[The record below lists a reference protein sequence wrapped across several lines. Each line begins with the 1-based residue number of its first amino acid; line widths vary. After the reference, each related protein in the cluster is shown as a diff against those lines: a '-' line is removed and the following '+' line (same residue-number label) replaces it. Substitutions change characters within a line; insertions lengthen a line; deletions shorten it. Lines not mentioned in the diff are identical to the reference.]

1 VPYPLSIQN
10 LINHLSKLPSV
21 GPKTAER
28 YVFCLLKQSDEEL
41 QSFAQALAELKEKTI
56 TCASCFAISNTSPC
70 AICKDKNRT
79 ATTLCIVANTRDLY
93 SIESSREYKGA
104 YHVLGGVIDVV
115 NGIKPENLK
124 IKELLQ
130 RIKSQKISEVI
141 LALNPNM
148 EGETTSLYLSKLLK
162 PLNIKITR
170 IARGLPMGSDLEYA
184 DEMTLANALKFR
196 NEL

>member
-1 VPYPLSIQN
+1 MPYPLSIQN

-28 YVFCLLKQSDEEL
+28 YVFSLLKQSDEEL

-56 TCASCFAISNTSPC
+56 VCKSCFAISDTPICQIC
-70 AICKDKNRT
+70 ADKNRVP
-79 ATTLCIVANTRDLY
+79 TLCIVANTRDLY
-93 SIESSREYKGA
+93 SIESSKEYKGG
-104 YHVLGGVIDVV
+104 YHVLGGVLNVI

-124 IKELLQ
+124 IKELLT
-130 RIKSQKISEVI
+130 RIKNQKITEVI

-148 EGETTSLYLSKLLK
+148 EGETTSLYLSKILK
-162 PLNIKITR
+162 PYNLKITR

-184 DEMTLANALKFR
+184 DELTLANALKFR
-196 NEL
+196 NEV